1 MFTAPLFEQVP
12 TSTLDE
18 LRKMRDAKLAVA
30 AWRFKQA
37 RLRDKELRRR
47 LSSPQDL
54 R

>member
-12 TSTLDE
+12 KLTLDE

-30 AWRFKQA
+30 AWRHKQTK
-37 RLRDKELRRR
+37 LRDKGLRHR